1 MNVKCGGIYR
11 HKNDDAYS
19 VILYTTDLETKGYC
33 LFTHANSHNDICN
46 QWKKY
51 RKDIGPYKPDHA
63 YWFVDTSILDDYLD
77 GYVGEMN
84 EEMLEEICDTC
95 NYIAP
100 IDIVRG
106 RLFAACNCSNCKYAV
121 NSINSIGPD
130 LQYHCE
136 KTGLQ
141 IGNDQEAK
149 DHRCEEFR
157 AHYEG

>member
-19 VILYTTDLETKGYC
+19 VILYTTDLKTKGYC

-84 EEMLEEICDTC
+84 EEMLEEICDTL

-130 LQYHCE
+130 LQYHC
-136 KTGLQ
+136 
-141 IGNDQEAK
+141 
-149 DHRCEEFR
+149 
-157 AHYEG
+157 